1 MHCCYVCAEGVAQPH
16 ARSLVGGSV
25 NRAGSDQ
32 DPDVLF
38 FFSSFNFFEMESY
51 YASLDVLELTV

>member
-38 FFSSFNFFEMESY
+38 FF
-51 YASLDVLELTV
+51 LLLTFLKWSHIMHP